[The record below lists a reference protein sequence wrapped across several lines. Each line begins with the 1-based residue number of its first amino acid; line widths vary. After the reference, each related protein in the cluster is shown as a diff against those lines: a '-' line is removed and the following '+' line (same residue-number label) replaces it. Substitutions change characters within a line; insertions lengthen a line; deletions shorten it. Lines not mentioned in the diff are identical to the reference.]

1 MKRLFLFF
9 SSILLLSINLRCAQT
24 ISNSERDKEQILELL
39 NNWCEKVLID
49 QNTDDIK
56 NIYSKSVII
65 YE

>member
-9 SSILLLSINLRCAQT
+9 SSILLLSINLHCAQT